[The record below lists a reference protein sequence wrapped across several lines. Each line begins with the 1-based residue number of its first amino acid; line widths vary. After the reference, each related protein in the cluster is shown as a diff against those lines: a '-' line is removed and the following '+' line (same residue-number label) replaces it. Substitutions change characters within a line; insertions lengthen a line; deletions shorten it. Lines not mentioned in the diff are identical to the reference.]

1 MHFQP
6 VEQMIDEAYTA
17 RPQDESQADTAAT
30 NDALD
35 DVFGSGPSSPTEF
48 RHDDESATSH
58 PSDIRRLQTEH
69 TTAGYRE
76 GITVSK
82 ESSLQAGFDEGFSLG
97 ASVGMRAG
105 QTLGLLEGI
114 NEAVRGLNEADS
126 SKIAELLKQ
135 AREELSTQGLFTPEY
150 WSEDGNWKYE
160 VTPAMGAED
169 VVFSDV
175 ADAHPLVRKWTKIVD
190 EQVAMWKID
199 RSILDDE
206 TGIETKRFCQHLK
219 HGIPCEVSQA
229 QHVDNT
235 RPPVGSKHRNALP
248 RLIML
253 RSQGIEGPIA

>member
-1 MHFQP
+1 MTSKHQIFTASQPRYPKPRPPSTPTMHFQP

-17 RPQDESQADTAAT
+17 RPQDEIQNDTAVT

-35 DVFGSGPSSPTEF
+35 DVFGSGPASPTEH
-48 RHDDESATSH
+48 RHDDQPGITH

-105 QTLGLLEGI
+105 QILGLLEGI
-114 NEAVRGLNEADS
+114 NEAVRGLNDADS
-126 SKIAELLKQ
+126 SKIAELAKQ
-135 AREELSTQGLFTPEY
+135 ANQELSTQALFTSEY
-150 WSEDGNWKYE
+150 WSEDGTWKYK
-160 VTPAMGAED
+160 VTPAAGAED

-175 ADAHPLVRKWTKIVD
+175 ADAHPLLRKWTKIVD
-190 EQVAMWKID
+190 EQITVWKID

-206 TGIETKRFCQHLK
+206 TG
-219 HGIPCEVSQA
+219 V
-229 QHVDNT
+229 
-235 RPPVGSKHRNALP
+235 
-248 RLIML
+248 RLERDEPL
-253 RSQGIEGPIA
+253 GAGAAPTVKKPLDW

>member
-17 RPQDESQADTAAT
+17 RPQDAQADTAPA

-35 DVFGSGPSSPTEF
+35 DIFGSGPSSHTEH
-48 RHDDESATSH
+48 RHDDESATAH

-105 QTLGLLEGI
+105 QILGLLEGI
-114 NEAVRGLNEADS
+114 NEAVRGLNDADS
-126 SKIAELLKQ
+126 SKLAELTKQ
-135 AREELSTQGLFTPEY
+135 AHEELSTQGLFTPEY

-160 VTPAMGAED
+160 VTLAAGAED

-190 EQVAMWKID
+190 EQVALWKID

-206 TGIETKRFCQHLK
+206 TGVRLERDEPL
-219 HGIPCEVSQA
+219 
-229 QHVDNT
+229 
-235 RPPVGSKHRNALP
+235 GSGAAPTAKKPLDW
-248 RLIML
+248 
-253 RSQGIEGPIA
+253 

>member
-17 RPQDESQADTAAT
+17 HPQDEVQNDTAAT

-35 DVFGSGPSSPTEF
+35 DVFGSEPTSPTP
-48 RHDDESATSH
+48 HQNDDQAGSTH

-97 ASVGMRAG
+97 ASFGMRAG

-114 NEAVRGLNEADS
+114 NEAVRGLNNAGS
-126 SKIAELLKQ
+126 SKIAELVKQ
-135 AREELSTQGLFTPEY
+135 ANEELSTQALFTPEY

-160 VTPAMGAED
+160 VAPTAGGED

-175 ADAHPLVRKWTKIVD
+175 AAAHPLLKKWTKIVD
-190 EQVAMWKID
+190 EQVAIWKID
-199 RSILDDE
+199 RRILDDE
-206 TGIETKRFCQHLK
+206 TGVRLERDEPL
-219 HGIPCEVSQA
+219 
-229 QHVDNT
+229 
-235 RPPVGSKHRNALP
+235 GSGAAPTVKKPLDW
-248 RLIML
+248 
-253 RSQGIEGPIA
+253 

>member
-6 VEQMIDEAYTA
+6 VEQMIDEAYTS
-17 RPQDESQADTAAT
+17 RPQDEPQADPAST

-35 DVFGSGPSSPTEF
+35 DVFGSEPPSPTDF
-48 RHDDESATSH
+48 RQDDESAQSH

-76 GITVSK
+76 GIAVSK
-82 ESSLQAGFDEGFSLG
+82 ESSIQAGFDEGFSLG

-105 QTLGLLEGI
+105 QILGLLEGI

-160 VTPAMGAED
+160 VTTATGSED

-175 ADAHPLVRKWTKIVD
+175 ADAHPLVRKWTKIAD
-190 EQVAMWKID
+190 EQVAAWKID
-199 RSILDDE
+199 RNILDDE
-206 TGIETKRFCQHLK
+206 TGVRLERDEPL
-219 HGIPCEVSQA
+219 
-229 QHVDNT
+229 
-235 RPPVGSKHRNALP
+235 GSGAAPTAKKPLDW
-248 RLIML
+248 
-253 RSQGIEGPIA
+253 

>member
-6 VEQMIDEAYTA
+6 VEQMIDEAYTS
-17 RPQDESQADTAAT
+17 RPQDEPQADPAST

-35 DVFGSGPSSPTEF
+35 DVFGSGPSSPTGF
-48 RHDDESATSH
+48 RHDDESAQSH

-76 GITVSK
+76 GIAVAK
-82 ESSLQAGFDEGFSLG
+82 ESSIQAGFDEGFSLG
-97 ASVGMRAG
+97 ASVGVRAG
-105 QTLGLLEGI
+105 QILGLLEGI

-126 SKIAELLKQ
+126 SNIAELLKQ

-160 VTPAMGAED
+160 VTTATGAED

-175 ADAHPLVRKWTKIVD
+175 ADAHPLMRKWTKIAD
-190 EQVAMWKID
+190 EQVTTSKID

-206 TGIETKRFCQHLK
+206 TGVRLERDEPL
-219 HGIPCEVSQA
+219 
-229 QHVDNT
+229 
-235 RPPVGSKHRNALP
+235 GSRAAPTAKKPLDW
-248 RLIML
+248 
-253 RSQGIEGPIA
+253 